1 MNVNPG
7 ELDKRIK
14 IVSFSAQKDKDG
26 FRTDK
31 EEKTVRNTWAKV
43 TRISVS
49 EAMKASSEIN
59 IERCRF
65 LVRYTPVSITRDMF
79 VLYAGKYYQ
88 IEYANNY
95 EDSNEYIEIMAVA
108 GGENGRV

>member
-7 ELDKRIK
+7 ELDKKIK
-14 IVSFSAQKDKDG
+14 IVSFSGEKDKDG
-26 FRTDK
+26 FETDK
-31 EEKTVRNTWAKV
+31 KENVVRSTWAKV

-49 EAMKASSEIN
+49 EVMKASNEIN

-65 LVRYTPVSITRDMF
+65 LVRYTNVEITREMF

-108 GGENGRV
+108 GG